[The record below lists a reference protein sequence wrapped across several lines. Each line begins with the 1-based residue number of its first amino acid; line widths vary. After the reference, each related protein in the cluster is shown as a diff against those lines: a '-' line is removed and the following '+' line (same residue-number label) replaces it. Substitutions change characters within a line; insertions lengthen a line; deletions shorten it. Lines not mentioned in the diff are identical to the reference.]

1 MNMYWTLFLVI
12 EMAINAA
19 SLWVSPQSDYY
30 DSDRPLGLYHF
41 GSKGTHKFHPPH
53 HDFHNPH
60 RGHCGWGENG
70 SKDKDGRQTKTPRP
84 PTKSTT
90 TSTSTSVTE
99 KSTTPSTL
107 MTTLSSTE
115 MPSFDICMKRCPKT
129 SLYSPVCG
137 TNDVTY
143 KNAGTLICAKS
154 CGLDVDFKA
163 LNKCGELVI
172 ETTVTMTPPTVPTSP
187 PVTPNL
193 RTCIRNCPVTSEY
206 NPVCGSDG
214 VTYDNPGRF
223 ECARM
228 CGVDVSI
235 IRASRCPTDGGT
247 SSTTTTAV
255 PPVTPSME
263 VIRLCLLG
271 CPATSEYNP
280 VCGTNGVTYDN
291 PGRFECAK
299 MCGLDIQVSR
309 RSRCEVGGDITTKSP
324 TTITPPVTPS
334 VTPSVTPPFTP
345 WVTPSVTPPSSTP
358 TGLDF
363 TIPQDI
369 LDQIFTTTYGH
380 LIDERYDDRRT
391 L

>member
-154 CGLDVDFKA
+154 CGLD
-163 LNKCGELVI
+163 I
-172 ETTVTMTPPTVPTSP
+172 
-187 PVTPNL
+187 
-193 RTCIRNCPVTSEY
+193 
-206 NPVCGSDG
+206 
-214 VTYDNPGRF
+214 
-223 ECARM
+223 
-228 CGVDVSI
+228 SI

-255 PPVTPSME
+255 PDVTPSME

-271 CPATSEYNP
+271 CPVTSEYNP

-334 VTPSVTPPFTP
+334 VTPPFTP